1 MNYLKVPLSRVGAVI
16 GPKGKTKRKLEQ
28 LSGCKLLIES
38 EEGIIEISEQNMK
51 DPLKGCLLYTSPSP
65 RDRG

>member
-38 EEGIIEISEQNMK
+38 DEGIIEISEQNIWEEHQQIF
-51 DPLKGCLLYTSPSP
+51 PSTVENL
-65 RDRG
+65 RK